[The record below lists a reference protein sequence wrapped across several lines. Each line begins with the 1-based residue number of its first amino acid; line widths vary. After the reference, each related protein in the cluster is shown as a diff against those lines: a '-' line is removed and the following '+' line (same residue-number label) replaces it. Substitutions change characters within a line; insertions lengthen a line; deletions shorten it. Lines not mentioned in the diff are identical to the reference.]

1 MPEFRIGLNFDSK
14 AYLSR
19 PHNTKTSACKF
30 LVFLGAVGTALSFAA
45 YCQSAPS
52 SLDIPLPTASGV
64 LGRADAGASAELI
77 AHLKAVGLSPW
88 TGMQGTGQI
97 AYGNDPATYSATLT
111 IIGSTEFRLD
121 AGTERGQFSM
131 RIDGSR
137 GEIQE
142 ADGRRT
148 LILPNTAASGLVQ
161 FQLLRQADFP
171 NPKTSLLD
179 RGIVTVKNQ
188 ALHRL
193 TYEFPAVVAALPMQK
208 QQTIAADLYFDPMT
222 HLLVKSANTIR
233 INGAGNHDFLREIT
247 YEDYRQVGSSMIPFR
262 YTETLNGQKL
272 WTLQFS
278 DVQLSPNLQTT
289 YFEF

>member
-1 MPEFRIGLNFDSK
+1 M
-14 AYLSR
+14 
-19 PHNTKTSACKF
+19 
-30 LVFLGAVGTALSFAA
+30 TALKIDLACIIFRTSPKFPKTVSIVSRLLLAVTLSSA
-45 YCQSAPS
+45 IAFGQSAPS
-52 SLDIPLPTASGV
+52 SLDIPLPTAIGA

-77 AHLKAVGLSPW
+77 AHLKAVGLAPW

-97 AYGNDPATYSATLT
+97 TYGNDSSVYTATMT
-111 IIGSTEFRLD
+111 ILGGTEFRLD
-121 AGTERGQFSM
+121 AGTQQGQFSI
-131 RIDGSR
+131 RIHGSD

-142 ADGRRT
+142 ANGHQT

-171 NPKTSLLD
+171 DPKTSLLD
-179 RGIVTVKNQ
+179 RGMVTVNHQ
-188 ALHRL
+188 VLHRL
-193 TYEFPAVVAALPMQK
+193 TYQFPAVIAALPLQK
-208 QQTIAADLYFDPMT
+208 QQTIATDLYFDPAT

-262 YTETLNGQKL
+262 YTEALNGQKL
-272 WTLQFS
+272 WTLQLS
-278 DVQLSPNLQTT
+278 DVQLNPEVQST

>member
-1 MPEFRIGLNFDSK
+1 MAAFKIDFARISATNSPK
-14 AYLSR
+14 S
-19 PHNTKTSACKF
+19 TSTISIVRLLIAI
-30 LVFLGAVGTALSFAA
+30 ALSSAIAFG
-45 YCQSAPS
+45 QSAPS
-52 SLDIPLPTASGV
+52 SLDIPLPSASGA

-97 AYGNDPATYSATLT
+97 TYGDDSAAYSATLT
-111 IIGSTEFRLD
+111 IVGSTEFRLD
-121 AGTERGQFSM
+121 AGTQQGQFST
-131 RIDGSR
+131 RISGNY

-161 FQLLRQADFP
+161 FQLLRQANFP
-171 NPKTSLLD
+171 NTKASLLD
-179 RGIVTVKNQ
+179 RGTVTVGNHP
-188 ALHRL
+188 LHRL
-193 TYEFPAVVAALPMQK
+193 TYEFPAVAATLPTQK
-208 QQTIAADLYFDPMT
+208 QQTIATDLYFDTAT

-233 INGAGNHDFLREIT
+233 INGSGNHDFLREIT

-272 WTLQFS
+272 WTLQLS
-278 DVQLSPNLQTT
+278 DVQPSPDLQTT